1 MGAGGMSHEELVKRL
16 EHLAQDSLQLWDLP
30 AGSTTTLINLS
41 ENATYRVDK
50 PGFDKPDILRVH
62 REGYHS
68 ENAIGSELAWM
79 KALREEGGVIT
90 PAAIAGRNGQ
100 LIQNHKT
107 RALADPRHLV
117 LFEFIEGIEPDENQD
132 LIQPFENL
140 GEVSAKLH
148 LHVLGWPIPKGF
160 ERLTWDFEHMLG
172 NTPNWGDWR
181 KAPAMDADTKNILER
196 QAAAI
201 ERRLEA
207 FGKGRERYGL
217 VHADIRLANLLIT
230 GNSTRVIDFD
240 DCGFGWFLYDVATT
254 ISFIEDHPKVPDLVD
269 AWVRG
274 YRRIRDLPAEDE
286 AEIPTFIMLR
296 RMVLLAWIGSH
307 GDTDLAKEQGP
318 EFTRV
323 SAELAER
330 YLRNFG

>member
-1 MGAGGMSHEELVKRL
+1 MSDAGMSHEELV
-16 EHLAQDSLQLWDLP
+16 EQLALLARDSLHLWDLP
-30 AGSTTTLINLS
+30 DGSTTTLINLS

-50 PGFDKPDILRVH
+50 PGFDQPDILRVH

-68 ENAIGSELAWM
+68 KNAILSELAWM
-79 KALREEGGVIT
+79 NSLREEGGVIT
-90 PAAIAGRNGQ
+90 PTGIPGIDGD
-100 LIQNHKT
+100 LIQIHGIEGLEK
-107 RALADPRHLV
+107 PRHLV

-140 GEVSAKLH
+140 GETSAKLH
-148 LHVLGWPIPKGF
+148 NHVLSWQVPKNF

-172 NTPNWGDWR
+172 DKPNWGDWR
-181 KAPAMDADTKNILER
+181 EAPAMDADAKAILER
-196 QAAAI
+196 QARTI
-201 ERRLEA
+201 ERRLDA
-207 FGKGRERYGL
+207 FGKGRDRYGL
-217 VHADIRLANLLIT
+217 VHADIRLANLLIV
-230 GNSTRVIDFD
+230 GDSTRVIDFD
-240 DCGFGWFLYDVATT
+240 DCGFGWFLYDVATAL
-254 ISFIEDHPKVPDLVD
+254 SFFEDHPKVPELVD

-274 YRRIRDLPAEDE
+274 YRRVRDLPREDE

-323 SAELAER
+323 SAELAEE
-330 YLRNFG
+330 YLRKFG

>member
-1 MGAGGMSHEELVKRL
+1 MSDAGMSHDELVEQL
-16 EHLAQDSLQLWDLP
+16 ALLAQDSLHLWDLP
-30 AGSTTTLINLS
+30 EGSTTMLINLS

-50 PGFDKPDILRVH
+50 PGFDQPDILRVH

-68 ENAIGSELAWM
+68 ENAIGCELAWM
-79 KALREEGGVIT
+79 KALREDAGVIT
-90 PAAIAGRNGQ
+90 PTGIAGKDGK
-100 LIQNHKT
+100 LIQSHEIEGL
-107 RALADPRHLV
+107 RAPRHLV

-132 LIQPFENL
+132 LILPFENL

-148 LHVLGWPIPKGF
+148 LHVLNWQLPDNF

-172 NTPNWGDWR
+172 GTPNWGDWR
-181 KAPAMDADTKNILER
+181 EAPAMDPDTKAVLER
-196 QAAAI
+196 LAATI
-201 ERRLEA
+201 DRRLKA

-217 VHADIRLANLLIT
+217 VHADIRLANLLIVDD
-230 GNSTRVIDFD
+230 STRVIDFD
-240 DCGFGWFLYDVATT
+240 DCGFGWFLYDVATAL
-254 ISFIEDHPKVPDLVD
+254 SFIEDHPKVLDLVD

-274 YRRIRDLPAEDE
+274 YKRIRDLPAEDE

-318 EFTRV
+318 EFTKV
-323 SAELAER
+323 SADLAET
-330 YLRNFG
+330 YLRKFG